1 MFGLTKPKL
10 PVTEEKRLWIDRSFL
25 RLAALVGAQRLLEAT
40 VVLPTPE
47 HFPDRYDRS
56 EDSLRRMF
64 CRVGI
69 WMQMNPT
76 DIDLKLFVTGDG
88 MTREFL
94 PFFSGTTSAAGGLY
108 HHDLT
113 VRPQIS
119 INQDQME
126 DPVALVATLAHELGH
141 VILLRPGLVDRDD
154 PDMEQLNDLLT
165 VFLGIGIFTANSA
178 FRFEQHSDNT
188 SQGWSASRLGY
199 LSEEELGYALSRFA
213 FERGERKPPWVSF
226 LATNI
231 ASYMKRSADWL
242 AHMGAPRLFN
252 SQSKIASPD

>member
-1 MFGLTKPKL
+1 
-10 PVTEEKRLWIDRSFL
+10 
-25 RLAALVGAQRLLEAT
+25 
-40 VVLPTPE
+40 
-47 HFPDRYDRS
+47 
-56 EDSLRRMF
+56 
-64 CRVGI
+64 
-69 WMQMNPT
+69 
-76 DIDLKLFVTGDG
+76 
-88 MTREFL
+88 
-94 PFFSGTTSAAGGLY
+94 
-108 HHDLT
+108 
-113 VRPQIS
+113 
-119 INQDQME
+119 ME

-141 VILLRPGLVDRDD
+141 VILLRPVLVDRDD

-165 VFLGIGIFTANSA
+165 VFLGFGIFTANSA

-199 LSEEELGYALSRFA
+199 LSEEELGYALSR
-213 FERGERKPPWVSF
+213 